1 MSIRSTDPTEG
12 DSASVPAAAD
22 KPGVAAFDFDG
33 TLAHKDTFVP
43 FLLTACGRGRVAVA
57 AAACV
62 GRTRSRDRD
71 ELKVALVGRLF
82 RGWPRT
88 RLDALGRD
96 YAVKLREL
104 LRPELVD
111 RVAWHRD
118 QDHAVV
124 IVSASLAVYLRPLAA
139 ELGIDDVLA
148 VELVVDEAGDLT
160 GTVVGGANTRG
171 PLKVARLR
179 AWLDARYGV
188 GTPVELW
195 AYGDSA
201 GDEELL
207 AAADHPTW
215 IGKRATTN
223 A

>member
-1 MSIRSTDPTEG
+1 MSTRSTGPTEG
-12 DSASVPAAAD
+12 DRASVPAAD

-33 TLAHKDTFVP
+33 TLARKDTFVP
-43 FLLTACGRGRVAVA
+43 FLMTACGRSRVALS
-57 AAACV
+57 AAACI

-82 RGWPRT
+82 RGWSRS
-88 RLDALGRD
+88 RLDDLGRA
-96 YAVKLREL
+96 YAARLPTL
-104 LRPELVD
+104 LRPELVE
-111 RVAWHRD
+111 RVTWHRD
-118 QDHAVV
+118 QGHAIV

-139 ELGIDDVLA
+139 DLGIDDVLA
-148 VELVVDEAGDLT
+148 VEMVADEAGVLT
-160 GTVVGGANTRG
+160 GAVVGGANTRG
-171 PLKVARLR
+171 PLKAQRLR

-215 IGKRATTN
+215 IGKRATTPV
-223 A
+223 

>member
-1 MSIRSTDPTEG
+1 MS
-12 DSASVPAAAD
+12 AAD
-22 KPGVAAFDFDG
+22 RPGVAAFDFDG

-43 FLLTACGRGRVAVA
+43 FLVSACGRRRMAFA
-57 AAACV
+57 AAACA
-62 GRTRSRDRD
+62 GRTRDRD

-82 RGWPRT
+82 RGWART
-88 RLDALGRD
+88 KLDALGRD
-96 YAVKLREL
+96 YAAKLPDL
-104 LRPELVD
+104 LRPELLD
-111 RVAWHRD
+111 RLAWHRD
-118 QDHAVV
+118 QGHAIV

-148 VELVVDEAGDLT
+148 VELVADEAGQLT
-160 GTVVGGANTRG
+160 GAVVGGANTRG
-171 PLKVARLR
+171 PLKAARLR

-215 IGKRATTN
+215 IGKRATAAT
-223 A
+223 

>member
-1 MSIRSTDPTEG
+1 MP
-12 DSASVPAAAD
+12 AAD

-33 TLAHKDTFVP
+33 TLAHKDTFLP
-43 FLLTACGRGRVAVA
+43 FLVTACGRPRLAVA

-82 RGWPRT
+82 RGWPRS
-88 RLDALGRD
+88 RLDDFGRA
-96 YAVKLREL
+96 YAAKLTDL
-104 LRPELVD
+104 LRPELVE

-118 QDHAVV
+118 QGHAVV

-139 ELGIDDVLA
+139 DLGIDDVLA
-148 VELVVDEAGDLT
+148 VEMVCDDTGRLT
-160 GTVVGGANTRG
+160 GAVVGGANTRG
-171 PLKVARLR
+171 PLKVQRLR

-188 GTPVELW
+188 GAPVELW
-195 AYGDSA
+195 AYGDSP
-201 GDEELL
+201 GDAELL

-215 IGKRATTN
+215 IGKRAPIPS
-223 A
+223 

>member
-1 MSIRSTDPTEG
+1 VS
-12 DSASVPAAAD
+12 AAD
-22 KPGVAAFDFDG
+22 DNGGNGTRPGVAAFDFDG
-33 TLAHKDTFVP
+33 TLAHRDTFVP
-43 FLLTACGRGRVAVA
+43 FLVQACGRPRLAVA

-88 RLDALGRD
+88 RLDDLGRA
-96 YAVKLREL
+96 YAADLPAL
-104 LRPELVD
+104 LRPELVE
-111 RVAWHRD
+111 RVTWHRE
-118 QDHAVV
+118 QGHAVV
-124 IVSASLAVYLRPLAA
+124 IVSASLAVYLRPLAD

-148 VELVVDEAGDLT
+148 VEMVCDDTGRLT
-160 GTVVGGANTRG
+160 GAVVGGANTRG
-171 PLKVARLR
+171 PLKAARLR

-188 GTPVELW
+188 GTAVELW

-215 IGKRATTN
+215 IGKRATGN
-223 A
+223 GDG

>member
-1 MSIRSTDPTEG
+1 MP
-12 DSASVPAAAD
+12 AAD

-33 TLAHKDTFVP
+33 TLAHKDTFLP
-43 FLLTACGRGRVAVA
+43 FLVTACGRPRLAVA

-82 RGWPRT
+82 RGWPRS
-88 RLDALGRD
+88 RLDDLGRA
-96 YAVKLREL
+96 YAAKLTDL
-104 LRPELVD
+104 LRPELVE

-118 QDHAVV
+118 QGHAVV

-139 ELGIDDVLA
+139 DLGIDDVLA
-148 VELVVDEAGDLT
+148 VEMVCDDTGRLT
-160 GTVVGGANTRG
+160 GAVVGGANTRG
-171 PLKVARLR
+171 PLKVQRLR

-195 AYGDSA
+195 AYGDSP
-201 GDEELL
+201 GDAELL

-215 IGKRATTN
+215 IGKRAPTPS
-223 A
+223 